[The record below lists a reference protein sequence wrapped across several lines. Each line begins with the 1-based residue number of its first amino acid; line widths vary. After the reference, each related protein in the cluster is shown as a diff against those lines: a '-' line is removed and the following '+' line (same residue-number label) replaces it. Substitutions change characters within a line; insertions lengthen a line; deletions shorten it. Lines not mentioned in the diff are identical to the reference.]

1 MKSKPI
7 RCIWKSNG
15 CLELIISQKNKRG
28 YGAIIREGKQI
39 GTHRWIFFINN
50 GYFPKVVM
58 HNCDNPKCI
67 NPLHLEAGDNKKNSE
82 DMVKKN
88 RQCYGEKNKG
98 GGNKLTENKVKEIK
112 SLIPLM
118 SLQKIANQFKVSKKM
133 ILLIKQGRKWKYV
146 KNI

>member
-15 CLELIISQKNKRG
+15 CLELIVGLKNKRG
-28 YGAIIREGKQI
+28 YGSVKREGRQI

-50 GYFPKVVM
+50 SYIPEVVM
-58 HNCDNPKCI
+58 HKCDNPKCI
-67 NPLHLEAGDNKKNSE
+67 NPLHLEAGNNKKNAE

-98 GGNKLTENKVKEIK
+98 GNKLNEIQVKQIK
-112 SLIPLM
+112 SLIPTM
-118 SLQKIANQFKVSKKM
+118 SLQKIANQFNVSKKM
-133 ILLIKQGRKWKYV
+133 ILLIKQGKRWKYV
-146 KNI
+146 KDI